1 MLAHIHISNLGI
13 INDLEIDFEKGFNVM
28 TGETGA
34 GKTLIIGAIAM
45 ILGGKVSRD
54 NIRTGETKAF
64 AEALFFI
71 DNSELKNELSN
82 LGYDDDEI
90 IIYRE
95 ILQNDTQQFG
105 L

>member
-45 ILGGKVSRD
+45 ILGGKV
-54 NIRTGETKAF
+54 NISSLDF
-64 AEALFFI
+64 SALVTI
-71 DNSELKNELSN
+71 HIKGKNVIILN
-82 LGYDDDEI
+82 LM
-90 IIYRE
+90 R
-95 ILQNDTQQFG
+95 
-105 L
+105 